1 MSTSERRKPRVNW
14 FAVAVAVVIGIVYL
28 VVGVAKVSV
37 LAGVGGFAV
46 MIAVAGALAFLS
58 RRSDTIALLGD
69 DTHDER
75 HVHIHQRAALYTL
88 NILAAVLVGAF
99 VVDVARGGDGSPYI
113 WLAALGGVT
122 YIVFVLVLNR
132 RH

>member
-14 FAVAVAVVIGIVYL
+14 FAVVVAVAIGVVYL

-37 LAGVGGFAV
+37 VAGLAGFAV
-46 MIAVAGALAFLS
+46 MIGLAGVLAFLS
-58 RRSDTIALLGD
+58 RRSDTVALLGD
-69 DTHDER
+69 DVHDER

-88 NILAAVLVGAF
+88 NILAAVLVGGF

-113 WLAALGGVT
+113 WLAAFSGVT
-122 YIVFVLVLNR
+122 YIVFLLVLNR